1 MTVVGVH
8 ASHEQVHP
16 SALLEAV
23 RTAEQVA
30 FTAGLD
36 VSARPAA
43 A

>member
-1 MTVVGVH
+1 MTVVGVP

-30 FTAGLD
+30 TAGLD